1 MQIPEAFLKLTSY
14 FHQDVDLFYP
24 TGKGLVEDALSA
36 LTSEERQVVKDYPLD
51 LVSGRYDEKELRVI
65 WRSTKADISP
75 FRGDEGNC
83 KEFLQHM
90 LSIMN

>member
-65 WRSTKADISP
+65 WRSTKQIFLLSA
-75 FRGDEGNC
+75 ET
-83 KEFLQHM
+83 KEIAKNSCNICFL
-90 LSIMN
+90 